1 MCAHDR
7 GIECFRMTIL
17 EQHVIGLAVPRFD
30 PLSPV
35 IDQTGSI
42 LATIFVRIRRRRKV
56 GIPLISI
63 DCTAG
68 TGDPH
73 IVPNSRIRNADR
85 TDERF
90 VHPFRFLGCGLSVHE
105 RVQDEAAITQIKN
118 LLAKTKIDIAIL
130 TNLNVKQ

>member
-42 LATIFVRIRRRRKV
+42 LATIFVRIRRRRKL
-56 GIPLISI
+56 IPVFGWTDPDSKVMV
-63 DCTAG
+63 TFRGKHFFGMAG
-68 TGDPH
+68 ANGFP
-73 IVPNSRIRNADR
+73 V
-85 TDERF
+85 
-90 VHPFRFLGCGLSVHE
+90 L
-105 RVQDEAAITQIKN
+105 
-118 LLAKTKIDIAIL
+118 
-130 TNLNVKQ
+130 